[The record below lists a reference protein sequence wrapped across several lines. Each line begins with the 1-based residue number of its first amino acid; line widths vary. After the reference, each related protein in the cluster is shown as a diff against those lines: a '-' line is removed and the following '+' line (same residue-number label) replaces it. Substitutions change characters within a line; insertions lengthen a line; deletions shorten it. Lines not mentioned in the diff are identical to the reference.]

1 MPVVVTLPVS
11 VMPVACVL
19 VAARLLSAVLLPSV
33 EPKLTAPL
41 PAVIVSANAPLMVL
55 LKATALLV
63 VASVLPAASV
73 TAPV

>member
-1 MPVVVTLPVS
+1 MPVVVTLPAS
-11 VMPVACVL
+11 VMPPVL
-19 VAARLLSAVLLPSV
+19 VTAKLVSAGLLPTV

-41 PAVIVSANAPLMVL
+41 PAVIVSANAPLTVL

-63 VASVLPAASV
+63 VASVLPAASM